1 MSVVLKPLVVDL
13 DGTLIK
19 SDVLL
24 ESFLSALVRRPWL
37 ACLLPFWL
45 LQGRAVLKANLA
57 LYGEVNAALLPYNT
71 EFVDYL
77 QQQKQAG
84 RRLVLATASNRKFAG
99 QVAEHLALFDD
110 VLASD
115 ETINLKGDKKAEGV
129 VALLGNEGF
138 CYAGNDVPDLK
149 VWSRAEAAVI
159 VGPQAKSLQKALPPQ
174 CQVERIFEADK
185 PDFKT
190 YAKACRLHQWVK
202 NVLVFAPLIAGHK
215 LGAEWFIPAIA
226 AFFAFGLCASSVYL
240 LNDMLDLDS
249 DRQHPTKRNRPLA
262 AGKLPILNG
271 LLLVPILLVSAFV
284 IALQL
289 PLMFALTLAFYL
301 VVTTAYSLLLKRV
314 AMLDVIVLAAL
325 YTLRIIGGAFAADV
339 ELSFWLLAFSMFVF
353 LSLAIIKRYTEL
365 LTMKQQQK
373 TGKAR
378 GRGYEVDD
386 LPLLASLGG
395 AAGYLSVLVLAL
407 YLNSD
412 AVRVIYEHTSRL
424 WALCPVFLL
433 WISRIWMAAHRGRMD
448 DDPIVFALKD
458 SGSQVMILIM
468 AIIFA
473 IASTGL
479 F

>member
-1 MSVVLKPLVVDL
+1 MTPLVVDL
-13 DGTLIK
+13 DGTLIN

-24 ESFLSALVRRPWL
+24 ESFLSALVRKPWL
-37 ACLLPFWL
+37 LFLLPFWL
-45 LQGRAVLKANLA
+45 LRGKPVLKAKLA
-57 LYGEVNAALLPYNT
+57 HHGEVNAALLPYNA
-71 EFVDYL
+71 EFVTYL
-77 QQQKQAG
+77 RQQKQGG
-84 RRLVLATASNRKFAG
+84 RRLVLATASNRKFAL
-99 QVAEHLALFDD
+99 QVQEHLALFDD

-115 ETINLKGDKKAEGV
+115 EQVNLKGRAKAGAIVE
-129 VALLGNEGF
+129 LLGDEGF
-138 CYAGNDVPDLK
+138 CYAGNASPDLK
-149 VWSRAEAAVI
+149 VWSVAKAAVI
-159 VGPQAKSLQKALPPQ
+159 VGPKARALEKGLPSQ
-174 CQVERIFEADK
+174 CQVERVFETGASN
-185 PDFKT
+185 FKV

-215 LGAEWFIPAIA
+215 LGLEWFLPAIA
-226 AFFAFGLCASSVYL
+226 AFFAFSFCASSVYI
-240 LNDMLDLDS
+240 LNDMLDLES
-249 DRQHPTKRNRPLA
+249 DRQHPTKCNRPLA
-262 AGKLPILNG
+262 SGRLPILNG
-271 LLLVPILLVSAFV
+271 LLLTPVLLIVAFA

-301 VVTTAYSLLLKRV
+301 LVTTAYSLLLKRV

-365 LTMKQQQK
+365 LTMKQQHK

-386 LPLLASLGG
+386 LPLLAALGG

-412 AVRVIYEHTSRL
+412 AVRMIYEHTSRL

-433 WISRIWMAAHRGRMD
+433 WISRMWMTAHRGLMD

-458 SGSQVMILIM
+458 GGSQMMILLM
-468 AIIFA
+468 AAIFA

-479 F
+479 L